1 MWVIDFPFFEK
12 TDKKEH
18 HGAVGEWTF
27 THNPFSAPIPEHQ
40 DLLMKKEKIGEII
53 TTQYDVVL
61 NGFEIAGGSIRNHKP
76 EALRKVLEIIG
87 HKPERIERDFGH
99 MLKALSYGAPPH
111 GGIAWGLE
119 RLIMVLQNE
128 PSIREVMAFPKTGD
142 SRDLLM
148 NAPNDV
154 DEKQLKDLG
163 IKITE

>member
-1 MWVIDFPFFEK
+1 M
-12 TDKKEH
+12 
-18 HGAVGEWTF
+18 G
-27 THNPFSAPIPEHQ
+27 N
-40 DLLMKKEKIGEII
+40 LMKKENIGEIL
-53 TTQYDVVL
+53 TTQYDIVL
-61 NGFEIAGGSIRNHKP
+61 NGFEIGGGSIRNHKP

-87 HKPERIERDFGH
+87 HKPERIQRDFGH

-163 IKITE
+163 IKVAE